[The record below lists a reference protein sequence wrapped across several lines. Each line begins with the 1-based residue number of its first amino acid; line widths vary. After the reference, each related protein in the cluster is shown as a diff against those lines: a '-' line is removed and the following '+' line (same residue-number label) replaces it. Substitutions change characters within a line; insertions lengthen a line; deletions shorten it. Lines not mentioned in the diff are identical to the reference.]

1 MAENPFS
8 AGNRYS
14 ACQEIPCLN
23 IKPTRFITTF
33 TKACHWILSCDEFNL
48 ILKPYFFNTR
58 HPIQDRDPSW

>member
-1 MAENPFS
+1 MEENPFS

-33 TKACHWILSCDEFNL
+33 TKACHWILSCDEFN
-48 ILKPYFFNTR
+48 PN
-58 HPIQDRDPSW
+58 P